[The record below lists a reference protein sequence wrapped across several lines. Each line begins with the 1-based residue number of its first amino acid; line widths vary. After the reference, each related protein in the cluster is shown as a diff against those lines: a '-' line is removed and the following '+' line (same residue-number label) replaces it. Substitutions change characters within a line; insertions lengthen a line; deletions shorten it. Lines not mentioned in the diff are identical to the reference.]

1 MDVTLLVYDLS
12 QGLARQM
19 SMGFLGFQLDAIYHT
34 SIEVNGLE
42 YVYDGGIV
50 AIVPGSS
57 HLGQP
62 IERIPLGSTALTMDV
77 IEEYLASIRP
87 LFTAEAYDLFHHNCN
102 NFSDTLSN
110 FLVGT
115 GIPKHIASMPQAVLE
130 SPMGRM
136 LVPQLMQSV
145 NAGRQQNGG
154 ALLGLGQSAQSVP
167 GLSASTL
174 SAATSPGATGTVQN
188 VSTPAELSRLL
199 DAAKTS
205 CAAIFFTSAT
215 CAPCKIL
222 YPVYDQLAQ
231 ELQGKVTLIKVDIA
245 LPQAQSIA
253 VQYSI
258 HATPTFI
265 TFLKGDKESQW
276 SGADAAKL
284 RGNLQLLTTMA
295 QGRLHLHERLRL
307 PSFAQA
313 AGAPAPKPVLYPKV
327 PPLEKLVAKM
337 GDAASKKP
345 AVQALKAYLDGRST
359 STSSAL
365 GSVAVPPLSDLA
377 NLITASVETMTP
389 ETLFAVVDLFR
400 CSLTDPRISGFFAE
414 EAGHTTTR
422 AVVASVTGRAEC
434 PYALRLV
441 TLQTACNLFSTP
453 LFSEE
458 LARDA
463 DLRSLLVQL
472 VSSSFLDDSHTSV
485 RVASA
490 SLLFNIAL
498 AHQAARRGD
507 SKASVLSAEDQVEL
521 AASVVEAIGQEETS
535 ADALRG
541 MLLALGHLVYCAPLD
556 GDLADLLRALDAS
569 GTILGKKTT
578 FPKELLIDEVG
589 SELLQHGLRRE

>member
-34 SIEVNGLE
+34 SIEVNGRE

-62 IERIPLGSTALTMDV
+62 LERIPLGTTALRMDV
-77 IEEYLASIRP
+77 IEEYLESVRP

-102 NFSDTLSN
+102 NFSDTFSN

-115 GIPKHIASMPQAVLE
+115 GIPRHISSMPQAVLE

-145 NAGRQQNGG
+145 NSGRQQNGG
-154 ALLGLGQSAQSVP
+154 SLLGLGQSAQSAP
-167 GLSASTL
+167 GLSTSSLPAT
-174 SAATSPGATGTVQN
+174 TSPGSTGAVKN

-215 CAPCKIL
+215 CPPCKIL

-231 ELQGKVTLIKVDIA
+231 ELQGKITLIKVDIS
-245 LPQAQSIA
+245 LPQAQPIA
-253 VQYSI
+253 MQYSV

-265 TFLKGDKESQW
+265 TFLKGEKESQW
-276 SGADAAKL
+276 SGADSAKL
-284 RGNLQLLTTMA
+284 RGNLQLLTTIA
-295 QGRLHLHERLRL
+295 QGRLHLHEKLRL
-307 PSFAQA
+307 PSFAQP

-327 PPLEKLVAKM
+327 PPLEKLIAKM
-337 GDAASKKP
+337 GDTASKKP
-345 AVQALKAYLDGRST
+345 EVQALKAYLDGRSNQNT
-359 STSSAL
+359 L
-365 GSVAVPPLSDLA
+365 GSVAVPPLNDLA
-377 NLITASVETMTP
+377 SLITTSVQTMTP

-414 EAGHTTTR
+414 EAGHKTAS
-422 AVVASVTGRAEC
+422 AVVASVTGKAEC

-453 LFSEE
+453 LFAEE
-458 LARDA
+458 LPKDSE
-463 DLRSLLVQL
+463 LRSLIVQL

-485 RVASA
+485 RVAAA
-490 SLLFNIAL
+490 SLLFNISL

-507 SKASVLSAEDQVEL
+507 SKASVLLAEDQVEL

-541 MLLALGHLVYCAPLD
+541 MLLALGHLGYCAPLD
-556 GDLADLLRALDAS
+556 GDLADLLRALDAP
-569 GTILGKKTT
+569 GTILGKKTA
-578 FPKELLIDEVG
+578 FPKEPLIDEVG
-589 SELLQHGLRRE
+589 TELLQHGLRRE

>member
-34 SIEVNGLE
+34 SIEVNGRE

-62 IERIPLGSTALTMDV
+62 MQRIPLGTTALTMDV
-77 IEEYLASIRP
+77 IEEYLESIRP

-102 NFSDTLSN
+102 NFSDTFSN
-110 FLVGT
+110 FLVGN
-115 GIPKHIASMPQAVLE
+115 GIPKHISSMPQAVLE

-154 ALLGLGQSAQSVP
+154 SLLGLGQTAQSAP
-167 GLSASTL
+167 SLSST
-174 SAATSPGATGTVQN
+174 SATATQNGATGTVKN
-188 VSTPAELSRLL
+188 VSTSAELTRLL
-199 DAAKTS
+199 GEAKSS
-205 CAAIFFTSAT
+205 CAAVFFTSAT
-215 CAPCKIL
+215 CPPCKVL

-231 ELQGKVTLIKVDIA
+231 ELQGKITLIKVDIS
-245 LPQAQSIA
+245 LPQAQLIA
-253 VQYSI
+253 MQYSI
-258 HATPTFI
+258 SATPTFI
-265 TFLKGDKESQW
+265 TFLKGEKESQW

-295 QGRLHLHERLRL
+295 QGRLHLHEKLRL
-307 PSFAQA
+307 PSFAQQ
-313 AGAPAPKPVLYPKV
+313 AGAPAPKPVVYPKV
-327 PPLEKLVAKM
+327 PPLEKLTAKM
-337 GDAASKKP
+337 GEAVSQKKE
-345 AVQALKAYLDGRST
+345 VQALKTYLDSKSKT
-359 STSSAL
+359 TEL
-365 GSVAVPPLSDLA
+365 GSVTIPNLNDLA
-377 NLITASVETMTP
+377 SLVTTSTKAMTP
-389 ETLFAVVDLFR
+389 ETLFAVIDLFR
-400 CSLTDPRISGFFAE
+400 CSLADPRISAFFAE
-414 EAGHTTTR
+414 EAGHSTVN
-422 AVVASVTGRAEC
+422 AVLSSVTSKIEC

-441 TLQTACNLFSTP
+441 TLQAACNLFSTP
-453 LFSEE
+453 LFAEE
-458 LARDA
+458 LPKDA

-485 RVASA
+485 RVAAA
-490 SLLFNIAL
+490 SLLFNISL
-498 AHQAARRGD
+498 AHQAGRRGG
-507 SKASVLSAEDQVEL
+507 SEALVLSAEDQIEL
-521 AASVVEAIGQEETS
+521 AASAVEAIGQEEES

-569 GTILGKKTT
+569 GTILGKKAK
-578 FPKELLIDEVG
+578 FPKESLIDEVG
-589 SELLQHGLRRE
+589 RELLSTGLRRE